1 MSKEMLTIIKQ
12 LKAYKPE
19 KVVLFGSYATGKNH
33 QDSDLDLLI
42 IKNTKQN
49 YYERIP
55 EVRKYL
61 MNSDMAFDILVMTPK
76 EIKCSLLANNFF
88 IKNIINNGQILYE
101 AKK

>member
-1 MSKEMLTIIKQ
+1 MSKEILSIIEK

-19 KVVLFGSYATGKNH
+19 KVILFGSYANGKNRV
-33 QDSDLDLLI
+33 DSDLDLLI

-49 YYERIP
+49 PYERIP

-61 MNSDMAFDILVMTPK
+61 MDSNFAFDILVMTAQ
-76 EIKCSLLANNFF
+76 EIKKRLLADDFF
-88 IKNIINNGQILYE
+88 IKDIIQNGKVLYE

>member
-1 MSKEMLTIIKQ
+1 MSKKILSIVKK

-19 KVVLFGSYATGKNH
+19 KVVLFGSYASGKNH
-33 QDSDLDLLI
+33 QDSDLDLLV

-61 MNSDMAFDILVMTPK
+61 MDTDFAFDILVMTPK
-76 EIKCSLLANNFF
+76 EISRSLSANDFF
-88 IKNIINNGQILYE
+88 IMNIINNGQILYE